1 MPSTSAISWV
11 VAPWKQRAAKTRA
24 AASMISG
31 SRRRWHRRERRADG
45 RVTTVMGTCSPV
57 PARRRRPGIVLCH
70 GDELNSTYSAIDKAR
85 VGERPSMSMRP
96 DGRPPFRADHIGSL
110 LRPPALRQAF
120 RRRAGG
126 EIGEDE
132 FTRIQDDCVRA
143 AVRMQQETGLEV
155 VTDGEFRRGSY
166 WGRFV
171 ERTEGLEVRAALL
184 KFRDDHGH
192 EVDFTAPYATAPMRR
207 AHPLALDEFLF
218 LRDEAT
224 VTAKITL
231 PAPSTMHFL
240 RFADFAD
247 RNAYADVDAFFA
259 DLIAVFAQE
268 MDGLVQAGCQY
279 VQLDE
284 IAIALLC
291 DPAIRERVAAAG
303 GDPGALVDRYIDAI
317 NGAVAACPD
326 EVVVGVHMCR
336 GNFRG
341 HYLADGGYDAVAERF
356 FAGTDAHHFLLEYDT
371 PRAGDFAPLRF
382 VPNGKGVVLG
392 LISSKTPVLES
403 LDSLQR
409 RAEEAASHIDLD
421 RLAISPQCGFASSA
435 AGNPL
440 SEADERAKLQRVVE
454 AARAIWR

>member
-1 MPSTSAISWV
+1 MSL
-11 VAPWKQRAAKTRA
+11 
-24 AASMISG
+24 
-31 SRRRWHRRERRADG
+31 
-45 RVTTVMGTCSPV
+45 
-57 PARRRRPGIVLCH
+57 RPH
-70 GDELNSTYSAIDKAR
+70 
-85 VGERPSMSMRP
+85 
-96 DGRPPFRADHIGSL
+96 GRPPFRADHVGSL
-110 LRPPALRQAF
+110 LRPSTLRQAF
-120 RRRAGG
+120 RRRAGN
-126 EIGEDE
+126 EIGADE
-132 FTRIQDDCVRA
+132 FVRIQDDCVRD
-143 AVRMQQETGLEV
+143 AVRMQEAAGLEV

-192 EVDFTAPYATAPMRR
+192 EVDFTAPYATAPLRR
-207 AHPLALDEFLF
+207 TGPLALDEFIF
-218 LRDEAT
+218 LRGVAT
-224 VTAKITL
+224 ATAKITL

-247 RNAYADVDAFFA
+247 RSAYADVDRFFA
-259 DLIAVFAQE
+259 DLVAVFAQE
-268 MDGLVQAGCQY
+268 IADLVHAGCRY

-291 DPAIRERVAAAG
+291 DPAIRERVAVGG
-303 GDPGALVDRYIDAI
+303 GDPVALVDRYIDAI

-326 EVVVGVHMCR
+326 DVVVGVHMCR

-356 FAGTDAHHFLLEYDT
+356 FARTNANHFLLEYDT
-371 PRAGDFAPLRF
+371 PRSGDFAPLRF
-382 VPNGKGVVLG
+382 VPKGKGVVLG
-392 LISSKTPVLES
+392 LVSSKTPVLES

-409 RAEEAASHIDLD
+409 RTEEAAGHIDLD

-440 SEADERAKLQRVVE
+440 SEADERAKLRRVVE